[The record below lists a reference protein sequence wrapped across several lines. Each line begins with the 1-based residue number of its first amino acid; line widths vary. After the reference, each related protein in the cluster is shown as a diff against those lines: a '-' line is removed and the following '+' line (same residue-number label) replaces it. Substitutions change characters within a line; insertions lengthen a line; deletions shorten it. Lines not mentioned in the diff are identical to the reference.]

1 MSLSAIVPP
10 LAGTQRKSTARTKL
24 PRPAAERVCLVDSN
38 DDALRW
44 RLRLIRS
51 AQSEI
56 ILSTF
61 DLRADNSG
69 TDVIAALWDA
79 AERGVRV
86 RLIVDGIN
94 AQLHLCGNGVGFRR
108 WPRMKMAAVKLYN
121 PLRLTRLWTANY
133 RCHDK
138 YLIVDRSTYLMG
150 GRNTSDLFLGNG
162 GTSRQNRDRDVV
174 VYADGSE
181 DGSAATLL
189 GYFEDIWQLDTNRE
203 FRANGKKRSVQSAA
217 AALAARWAALEDTQ
231 SLSPI
236 DWAAETIPAAGCA
249 FCTAIAERG
258 TRSRCF

>member
-1 MSLSAIVPP
+1 MGRAADRPCAVRPRQP
-10 LAGTQRKSTARTKL
+10 DRAAAGRNAEKSTARTKL

-69 TDVIAALWDA
+69 TDVIAALLDA
-79 AERGVRV
+79 AERGVQV

-94 AQLHLCGNGVGFRR
+94 AQLHLCGNASFQAL
-108 WPRMKMAAVKLYN
+108 AAHENAAARLYN

-138 YLIVDRSTYLMG
+138 YLIVDRSAYLMG
-150 GRNTSDLFLGNG
+150 GRNTSDLFLGSG

-203 FRANGKKRSVQSAA
+203 FRANGKRGAFKAP
-217 AALAARWAALEDTQ
+217 LPRWLR
-231 SLSPI
+231 
-236 DWAAETIPAAGCA
+236 AG
-249 FCTAIAERG
+249 R
-258 TRSRCF
+258 RSRTRRA